1 MRAAVGE
8 RFWRH
13 VSGMRGGLVGLF
25 VMCAK
30 NNLHTTLNIGVSPE
44 RHVTCRHTKN
54 KSINAK

>member
-1 MRAAVGE
+1 
-8 RFWRH
+8 
-13 VSGMRGGLVGLF
+13 MRGGLVGLF